1 MVAEKIRKIKRGDS
15 LALKNRR
22 VHALECI
29 MGNQGKMERNSKV
42 CKEVQNDEKY
52 SWYAI
57 LGFLFSKTEDMRS
70 KVRQNKFGENGYC
83 TCRNYFIEK
92 SFCHTFPVIPKSQ
105 NYWQCMETKKAI
117 FRNSKALIQSLKFI
131 SVVNINLF
139 VWFMKVKV
147 YKLESCTVYF
157 ALNFHTNLWISRLV
171 ALVTH
176 DAF

>member
-105 NYWQCMETKKAI
+105 NY
-117 FRNSKALIQSLKFI
+117 
-131 SVVNINLF
+131 
-139 VWFMKVKV
+139 
-147 YKLESCTVYF
+147 
-157 ALNFHTNLWISRLV
+157 
-171 ALVTH
+171 
-176 DAF
+176 